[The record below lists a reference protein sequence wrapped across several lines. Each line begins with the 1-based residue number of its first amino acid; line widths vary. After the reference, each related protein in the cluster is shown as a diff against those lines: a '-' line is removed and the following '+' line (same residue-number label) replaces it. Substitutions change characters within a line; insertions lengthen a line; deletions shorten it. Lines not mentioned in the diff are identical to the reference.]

1 MVLMM
6 KMASNPDIMGTFR
19 ISGTLRIVGWLT
31 TAVMATAVVAMF
43 CFL

>member
-1 MVLMM
+1 
-6 KMASNPDIMGTFR
+6 MGTFR

>member
-1 MVLMM
+1 MM

-19 ISGTLRIVGWLT
+19 ISGRLRVVGWLA
-31 TAVMATAVVAMF
+31 TAVMVTAVVEMF